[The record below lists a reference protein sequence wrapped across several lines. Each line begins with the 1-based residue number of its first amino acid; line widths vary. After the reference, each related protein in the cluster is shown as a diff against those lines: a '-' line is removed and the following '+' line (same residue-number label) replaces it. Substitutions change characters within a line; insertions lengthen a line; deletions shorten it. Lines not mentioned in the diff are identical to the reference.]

1 MQNPSYEAPAQ
12 GGPLRSARLSAS
24 KSNPNSGRASKGR
37 GALTNLPGRFESLR
51 TEQAEIDERAQWDE
65 IPAIKTEVRA
75 VAAKSIISR
84 NQSPDIPF
92 TQSINP
98 YQGCEHGCIYCFAR
112 PTHAYLDLSPGLDF
126 ETRLVA
132 KPNAAELLEQALL
145 KPGYRCSPIAM
156 GTNTDPYQ
164 PIEKEHRIT
173 RHILQV
179 LQRYQHPVSIVTK
192 SSLILRDLDI
202 LEDMARS
209 QLCSVSISITTLDND
224 LKRKL
229 EPRTASPARR
239 LHTLQALKEAGV
251 PVGVMAA
258 PMIPTINDQEL
269 EAILNAAR
277 EAGALRAGY
286 ILLRLPHEVK
296 ELFHEWLSHH
306 YPGRT
311 QHVMS
316 IIRQSRGGRLNDPA
330 FGQRMRG
337 QGFYA
342 DMLEQ
347 RFQVA
352 CRKLGMNQAG
362 KGGLDC
368 LRFNPQQ
375 GFEHKTGQ
383 MNLF

>member
-1 MQNPSYEAPAQ
+1 MAATEWIATEGVGVKRA
-12 GGPLRSARLSAS
+12 AAKALSEH
-24 KSNPNSGRASKGR
+24 KGR
-37 GALTNLPGRFESLR
+37 GALSNEPSRFEKFR
-51 TEQAEIDERAQWDE
+51 VEQETPETLLGDEQDWDI
-65 IPAIKTEVRA
+65 IPTVKTEVRTLK
-75 VAAKSIISR
+75 AKSIISR

-92 TQSINP
+92 SQSINP

-112 PTHAYLDLSPGLDF
+112 PTHSYLDLSPGLDF

-145 KPGYRCSPIAM
+145 KPGYRCTPIAM

-173 RHILQV
+173 RQILEV

-209 QLCSVSISITTLDND
+209 QLCSVFVSITTLNND

-229 EPRTASPARR
+229 EPRTASPGRR

-269 EAILNAAR
+269 EAILKAAHQ
-277 EAGALRAGY
+277 AGALRAGY

-296 ELFHEWLSHH
+296 ELFHEWLSQH

-337 QGFYA
+337 KGFYA

-352 CRKLGMNQAG
+352 CRKLGLNQQPRSS
-362 KGGLDC
+362 LNC
-368 LRFNPQQ
+368 QRFNPQQ
-375 GFEHKTGQ
+375 GFEHLTGQ